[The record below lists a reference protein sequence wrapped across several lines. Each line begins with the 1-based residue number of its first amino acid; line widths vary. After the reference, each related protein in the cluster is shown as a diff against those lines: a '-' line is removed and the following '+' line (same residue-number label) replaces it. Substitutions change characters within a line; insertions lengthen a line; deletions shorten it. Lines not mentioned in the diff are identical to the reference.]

1 MRVSDNSEPPFIEK
15 EDRYRLQKESIAKAA
30 ALMIQEGDTLV
41 LDSGTT
47 TYYLAKELK
56 AFNQLTV
63 VTNSVMIMQELSLH
77 KGVDLV
83 LTGGALRH
91 ETLAMVGPLTE
102 QALQAVHVDKA
113 FIAIN
118 GLDPDIGLTTPNM
131 LEAAAKRSMLRA
143 AKQVVLLA
151 DHSKYGKVS
160 FAKVAELSEID
171 HYLTD
176 DGISETALKA
186 MEAAGVSVT
195 VVPIKGEA

>member
-30 ALMIQEGDTLV
+30 ALIVQEGDTLV
-41 LDSGTT
+41 LDSGST

-56 AFNQLTV
+56 AFNRLTV

-102 QALQAVHVDKA
+102 QALQSVHVDKA

-160 FAKVAELSEID
+160 FAKVAEVGD
-171 HYLTD
+171 
-176 DGISETALKA
+176 
-186 MEAAGVSVT
+186 
-195 VVPIKGEA
+195 